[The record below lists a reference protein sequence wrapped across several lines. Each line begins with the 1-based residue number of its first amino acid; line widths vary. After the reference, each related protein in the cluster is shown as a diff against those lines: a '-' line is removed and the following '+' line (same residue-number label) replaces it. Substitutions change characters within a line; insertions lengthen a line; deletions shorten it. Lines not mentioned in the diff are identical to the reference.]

1 MKAPEMIK
9 VRMNFPKEC
18 LLDLHSSLKKELFKK
33 NFLSKIK
40 PKEKV
45 GISAGSRHI
54 KSISTVLETLID
66 EIKKVGGEPYI
77 LAAMGS
83 HGGGSISGQLKV
95 LDSLGIN
102 KDNFNVPVVGGV
114 DTTILG
120 YLDNGVPVNCLNHF
134 LKMDKIIVLNRIKPH
149 TSFRGE
155 IESGLLKMLTIGL
168 GGPVGAKYVHQNCK
182 GNMSQMIQKV
192 GLHIIRSLPI
202 IMGVAIIE
210 NAYKETYRIEVISP
224 ESILE
229 REKSLLEIARNIM
242 PKLPFETIDLLICD
256 EMGKCYSGT
265 GMDTNIIGRLRTH
278 NGNFNNNPYIK
289 RILVLDL
296 AEASQGNA
304 NGVGLADFVTRKLVD
319 KIDFYSTYLNCLT
332 TGFLQRAMIPIIM
345 NTDKEAIYTALE
357 SIIGNNETNPRIVRI
372 KNTLDLENI
381 WVSRGFIN
389 EIEELK
395 LEIDGSWQSFTFTNN
410 GTLL

>member
-1 MKAPEMIK
+1 MKSPEMIK
-9 VRMNFPKEC
+9 IKMNFPKEC
-18 LLDLHSSLKKELFKK
+18 LMDLRSFLKKELFKK
-33 NFLSKIK
+33 DLLSKIQ
-40 PKEKV
+40 PKDKV
-45 GISAGSRHI
+45 GITAGSRNI
-54 KSISTVLETLID
+54 KSISTVLETLIE
-66 EIKKVGGEPYI
+66 EIKNVGGEPYI

-83 HGGGSISGQLKV
+83 HGGGSIAGQLMV

-102 KDNFNVPVVGGV
+102 KQNYDVPVIGGV
-114 DTTILG
+114 DSTVLG
-120 YLDNGVPVNCLNHF
+120 YIGDDVPVNCLNHF

-168 GGPVGAKYVHQNCK
+168 GGPAGAKYVHQKCE
-182 GNMSQMIQKV
+182 GNMSHMIQKV
-192 GLHIIRSLPI
+192 GLHILKSLPI

-210 NAYKETYRIEVISP
+210 NAYKETYKIEAISP
-224 ESILE
+224 ENILE
-229 REKSLLEIARNIM
+229 REKFLLDLARNVM
-242 PKLPFETIDLLICD
+242 PKLPFENIDLLICD

-265 GMDTNIIGRLRTH
+265 GMDTNIIGRIRTH
-278 NGNFNNNPYIK
+278 NGCFNNKPHIE

-319 KIDFYSTYLNCLT
+319 KIDFHSTYLNCLT

-345 NTDKEAIYTALE
+345 NTDKEAIHTALE
-357 SIIGNNETNPRIVRI
+357 SIQGSNKSNPKIVRI
-372 KNTLDLENI
+372 KNTLDLETI
-381 WVSRGFIN
+381 WASNGLISD
-389 EIEELK
+389 IEALK
-395 LEIDGSWQSFTFTNN
+395 LEIDGSWQSFTYTSN

>member
-1 MKAPEMIK
+1 
-9 VRMNFPKEC
+9 
-18 LLDLHSSLKKELFKK
+18 
-33 NFLSKIK
+33 
-40 PKEKV
+40 
-45 GISAGSRHI
+45 
-54 KSISTVLETLID
+54 
-66 EIKKVGGEPYI
+66 
-77 LAAMGS
+77 
-83 HGGGSISGQLKV
+83 
-95 LDSLGIN
+95 
-102 KDNFNVPVVGGV
+102 
-114 DTTILG
+114 
-120 YLDNGVPVNCLNHF
+120 
-134 LKMDKIIVLNRIKPH
+134 
-149 TSFRGE
+149 
-155 IESGLLKMLTIGL
+155 
-168 GGPVGAKYVHQNCK
+168 
-182 GNMSQMIQKV
+182 
-192 GLHIIRSLPI
+192 
-202 IMGVAIIE
+202 
-210 NAYKETYRIEVISP
+210 
-224 ESILE
+224 
-229 REKSLLEIARNIM
+229 M